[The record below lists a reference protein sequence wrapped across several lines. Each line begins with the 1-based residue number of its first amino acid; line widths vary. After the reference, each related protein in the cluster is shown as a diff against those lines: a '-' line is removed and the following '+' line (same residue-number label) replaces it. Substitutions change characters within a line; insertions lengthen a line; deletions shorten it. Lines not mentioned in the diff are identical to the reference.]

1 MVNNFMKQLRKKEGA
16 VIPGDYSPFDFVLH
30 SSSPYL
36 DYIYANTHGLP
47 FGYSEIIYGP
57 PKSGKSILCN
67 MKAGALHKRDPEAIV
82 IKYNTEMREEGQ
94 MAPYWGIDHDRYQ
107 AYNVNKPAEVF
118 DHIEQE
124 IATLCEAGAKIKY
137 IIIDSMQGIQGRRG
151 QNASSIDDFQPGDH
165 AITIQEG
172 MKRIMPTIRKYKI
185 ALTCTAHI
193 RANFDGGFHA
203 AKTKMAGAWGLQ
215 HICEYFIS
223 VNRDRSS
230 DGKKDLL
237 KQELADTTMKDV
249 KGAKD
254 LTGHKIFV
262 KMEDSSVGV
271 AKRTGEFTLS
281 YKEGLINTHEE
292 VFLMARG
299 MNLITIRGNRYYTY
313 GEIEYNSK
321 AEMLKAIEDNPE
333 LYKQIVDEAISF
345 DSAHLQAS

>member
-1 MVNNFMKQLRKKEGA
+1 MGNKWLSQLRKKEGA
-16 VIPGDYSPFDFVLH
+16 VIPGEYNPFDFVLK
-30 SSSPYL
+30 SNSPYL

-47 FGYSEIIYGP
+47 FGYSEILFGP
-57 PKSGKSILCN
+57 PKAGKSILVN
-67 MKAGALHKRDPEAIV
+67 MRAGALHQRDPEAIV
-82 IKYNTEMREEGQ
+82 IKFNTEMREEGQ
-94 MAPYWGIDHDRYQ
+94 MAPYWGIDQERYI

-118 DHIEQE
+118 DYIEQE
-124 IATLCEAGAKIKY
+124 IAAMCEAGAPIKY

-151 QNASSIDDFQPGDH
+151 QNATSIDDFQPGDH

-172 MKRIMPTIRKYKI
+172 MKRIIPTIRKYKI

-215 HICEYFIS
+215 HICEYFVSI
-223 VNRDRSS
+223 NRNRSL
-230 DGKKDLL
+230 DGKKDLTGE
-237 KQELADTTMKDV
+237 KFEDSGIKDV
-249 KGAKD
+249 KGNKD

-292 VFLMARG
+292 VFQIGRG
-299 MNLITIRGNRYYTY
+299 RDVISMRGTRYYTY

-321 AEMLKAIEDNPE
+321 GDILKAIKDNSDIYE
-333 LYKQIVDEAISF
+333 SIINDVIALDME
-345 DSAHLQAS
+345 HLKVS